1 VKVRYPFGC
10 FAEFFRICVKRDL
23 AAVVMKFGLTCSPRK
38 YAGWRV
44 RVYTRSRYR
53 E

>member
-10 FAEFFRICVKRDL
+10 FAEFFRICVKTDL
-23 AAVVMKFGLTCSPRK
+23 AAVVVTFGFDLFVQK

-44 RVYTRSRYR
+44 RVYTRSRYG

>member
-1 VKVRYPFGC
+1 VRYPFGC

-23 AAVVMKFGLTCSPRK
+23 AAVVVTVWVDLFAQR

-44 RVYTRSRYR
+44 RVYTSGRYI